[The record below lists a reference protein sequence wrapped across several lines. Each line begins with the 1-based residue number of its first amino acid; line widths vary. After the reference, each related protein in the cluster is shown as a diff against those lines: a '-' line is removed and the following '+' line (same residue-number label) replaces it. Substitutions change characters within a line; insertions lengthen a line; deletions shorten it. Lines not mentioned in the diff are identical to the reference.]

1 MPAVLQ
7 KTGKPPPRDALR
19 TFYPPSPDEAIEVD
33 RSRKQICTGSRWR
46 KRSLRSLKP
55 EEQADLPRKLSIGE
69 AEMSGPDKAL
79 WFGPC
84 HNLLYTG
91 VIRSGTIE
99 ILCHEC
105 KTWNRIQA

>member
-1 MPAVLQ
+1 M
-7 KTGKPPPRDALR
+7 R
-19 TFYPPSPDEAIEVD
+19 TFYPPSVDEAIAVD
-33 RSRKQICTGSRWR
+33 RSQRQPCTGSGWR
-46 KRSLRSLKP
+46 SRPLRSLKP
-55 EEQADLPRKLSIGE
+55 EEQADLPRKIEAGE
-69 AEMSGPDKAL
+69 AEMLGSDKVR

>member
-1 MPAVLQ
+1 VPAVLQ

-33 RSRKQICTGSRWR
+33 RSRKQICTGSRWM
-46 KRSLRSLKP
+46 KRRIASLKP
-55 EEQADLPRKLSIGE
+55 EDQADLPRKLENGE
-69 AEMSGPDKAL
+69 ALNIGSDKVRL
-79 WFGPC
+79 FGPC
-84 HNLLYTG
+84 RTLLYTG